1 MPTRYFTAPAPSV
14 SHLPLDTSHERVT
27 VLRPEIGYKEFSGN
41 EVQLFKNFFKCASK
55 RGREAQ
61 QPGYEPPGELS
72 NPTTCTF
79 RKTFSL
85 EVLSMHLLEYWQK
98 DELQ

>member
-1 MPTRYFTAPAPSV
+1 MKFSFLKFFLNVLQRE
-14 SHLPLDTSHERVT
+14 ER
-27 VLRPEIGYKEFSGN
+27 
-41 EVQLFKNFFKCASK
+41 
-55 RGREAQ
+55 REAQ